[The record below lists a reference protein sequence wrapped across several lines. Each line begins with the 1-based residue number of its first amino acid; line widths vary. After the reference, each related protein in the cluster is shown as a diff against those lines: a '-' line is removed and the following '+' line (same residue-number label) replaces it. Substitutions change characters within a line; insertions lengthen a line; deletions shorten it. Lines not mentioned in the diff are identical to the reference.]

1 MISLEGIA
9 STSASAEI
17 ISRSPPDILVMLL
30 QYKEWAD
37 RIAFEAVMAI
47 PEEEALK
54 PRMTTFKNMVH
65 TLSHVYVVDDIFRHH
80 LTGHTHRYTMRN
92 TVDTPLISQLWQSVQ
107 EMDRWYLSEVRS
119 WTNDELHQVVKFE
132 FVGGGKGAM
141 TKEEIVLHIVNHATY
156 HRGFVGDMLKQ
167 VPYNWPA
174 NDLPVFIRD
183 HYRAS
188 IVEEPRH
195 AGGSPCL

>member
-1 MISLEGIA
+1 MRPQGA
-9 STSASAEI
+9 
-17 ISRSPPDILVMLL
+17 LVMLL

-54 PRMTTFKNMVH
+54 PRMTSFNNMVH
-65 TLSHVYVVDDIFRHH
+65 TLNHVYVVDDIFRHH
-80 LTGHTHRYTMRN
+80 LTGRKHSYTMRN
-92 TVDTPLISQLWQSVQ
+92 TVETPLIANLWRSVQ
-107 EMDRWYLSEVRS
+107 EMDRWYIDEVKGWTCEDLSQIV
-119 WTNDELHQVVKFE
+119 NFE
-132 FVGGGKGAM
+132 FVGGGAGTM
-141 TKEEIVLHIVNHATY
+141 TKEEIVLHIVNHTTY

-183 HYRAS
+183 HYRP
-188 IVEEPRH
+188 E
-195 AGGSPCL
+195 